1 MEEYRLIYFH
11 KETGKEYRGKMV
23 TRLNYILVDPE
34 TQEKIPISRH
44 ALTRDYRASKK
55 NSKANPR
62 NKFYP
67 RRLTKKSA

>member
-11 KETGKEYRGKMV
+11 KESGKEYRGKMV
-23 TRLNYILVDPE
+23 SRLDYILLDPK
-34 TQEKIPISRH
+34 TGEKTPITRH
-44 ALTRDYRASKK
+44 KLTKEYRASKK

-67 RRLTKKSA
+67 NRLTKKSA